1 MPFWRGYWF
10 ADGNH
15 GQKNKLP
22 RWFELR
28 VLEKNCS
35 TNSKLLRFVVDIKH
49 RFALAAT
56 PRVLMVTISR
66 TGY

>member
-1 MPFWRGYWF
+1 MVKKTNSQ
-10 ADGNH
+10 DGLSF
-15 GQKNKLP
+15 GVP
-22 RWFELR
+22 
-28 VLEKNCS
+28 EKNCS